1 MGPAQAQTV
10 DVASFAGFCGPASK
24 KLKHVFANLKN
35 TRRIAVYRVTKKKV
49 CWVVSCEFAV
59 NSFLLDQIAVLQEH
73 YDLTLIVNTDNPR
86 FLGSHGSRVRVIPVG
101 IERQISLWRDLRAQ
115 ARLIW
120 IFVCERFDVVHSI
133 TPKAG
138 LLAMVAGWLAR
149 VPNRIHT
156 FQGEVWITRQ
166 GFWRMFLKAMDK
178 LVARLATRLLVVSF
192 SEQKFLLE
200 QGIVPSGKSQV
211 LAKGSI
217 CGVNTTRFRPDL
229 VTRAAV
235 RKQLGLSDSDKLFL
249 YVGRLL
255 VDKGVLELAAAF
267 SRLCNTYP
275 DVHLL
280 VVGPDEHNMRDKML
294 SLMNAAHHQR
304 LQFYGYTKTP
314 EQFMTAADVLCL
326 PSYREGFGVVI
337 IEAAAVGIP
346 TVASRI
352 YGIMDAIEENV
363 TGFLHEPRD
372 SEALHDQMKRLID
385 NPDIRKKMGEDARL
399 RAQRDFSRESVTA
412 AVVAYYKKMIG

>member
-1 MGPAQAQTV
+1 MDT
-10 DVASFAGFCGPASK
+10 
-24 KLKHVFANLKN
+24 N
-35 TRRIAVYRVTKKKV
+35 TKKKV

-86 FLGSHGSRVRVIPVG
+86 FLGNHGLRVRVVPVG

-120 IFVCERFDVVHSI
+120 IFARERFDVVHSI

-156 FQGEVWITRQ
+156 FQGEVWITRR

-178 LVARLATRLLVVSF
+178 LVARLATRLLVVSS
-192 SEQKFLLE
+192 SERAFLLE
-200 QGIVPSGKSQV
+200 HGIVPPGKSQV

-217 CGVNTTRFRPDL
+217 CGVNIARFRPDTA
-229 VTRAAV
+229 TRALI
-235 RKQLGLSDSDKLFL
+235 RKQAGLADSDIVFL
-249 YVGRLL
+249 YVGRLI
-255 VDKGVLELAAAF
+255 VDKGVLDLAVAF
-267 SRLCNTYP
+267 SRLCGAYP
-275 DVHLL
+275 DVHLM
-280 VVGPDEHNMRDKML
+280 VVGPDEHDMRDKML
-294 SLMNAAHHQR
+294 SLTDTAHQR
-304 LQFYGYTKTP
+304 RLHFYGYTKTP
-314 EQFMTAADVLCL
+314 EQYMVAADVLCL

-346 TVASRI
+346 VIASRI
-352 YGIMDAIEENV
+352 YGITDALEENV
-363 TGFLHEPRD
+363 TGLLHEPRD
-372 SEALHDQMKRLID
+372 SEELHGQMKRLID
-385 NPDIRKKMGEDARL
+385 NPGIRKKMGEDARL

-412 AVVAYYKKMIG
+412 AVVAYYKKMTG